1 MPVSLAMLASAAALA
16 AGADGVQ
23 CPAGM
28 THLDS
33 FELAGASWVA
43 CENLQRMDGAI
54 ALLSNDGRGE
64 WFAKGHEEYA
74 DPSAVEAEYY
84 FPAQGLNK
92 SAVVKDPVDI
102 LGQTI
107 LSKNFTHVRSS
118 APRRPR
124 CTAQSASCRALALSH
139 SLRATR

>member
-1 MPVSLAMLASAAALA
+1 MTVLLAMVATAAVLA

-23 CPAGM
+23 CPDGM

-33 FELAGASWVA
+33 FELAGASWIA

-54 ALLSNDGRGE
+54 ALLSSDGRGE

-74 DPSAVEAEYY
+74 DPSAVEAKYY
-84 FPAQGLNK
+84 FNAQGLNK
-92 SAVVKDPVDI
+92 STVVKDPVDI

-118 APRRPR
+118 AQRHLR
-124 CTAQSASCRALALSH
+124 CAAQSASCCALAPPHSSH
-139 SLRATR
+139 ATR